1 MKKINSNSWA
11 PRNTRWAPYW
21 GELVPIT
28 DPLITSGYNLYYKF
42 HTYNN
47 QGLAWFY
54 RKVSYSILDEDDY
67 FDEEVI
73 ISYTYH

>member
-1 MKKINSNSWA
+1 MKIINSNNWA

-28 DPLITSGYNLYYKF
+28 DPLITSGYSLYYKF

-54 RKVSYSILDEDDY
+54 RIESYSILDEDDY
-67 FDEEVI
+67 FDED
-73 ISYTYH
+73 YQL